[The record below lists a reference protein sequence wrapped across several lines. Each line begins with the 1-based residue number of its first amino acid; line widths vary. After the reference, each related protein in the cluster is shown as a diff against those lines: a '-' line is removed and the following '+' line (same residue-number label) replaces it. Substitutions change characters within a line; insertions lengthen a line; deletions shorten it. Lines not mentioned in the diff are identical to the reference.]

1 VQIAVTPE
9 RVAAEKVDQVLY
21 HVSQDEKFNL
31 LLGLL
36 QREQPER
43 VLIFVNMKVVGEKV
57 ADRLA
62 AHGYQVRAITGDVE
76 QRVRLKIMDA
86 FKGGRLHILVATDVA
101 SRGLHIEAV
110 SHVINY
116 DLPQDAEDYVHRIGR
131 TARAGATGKAIS
143 LCDEEGAF
151 YLEAIEKFIGHKVP
165 VDWAD
170 ESLFLPMICELCP
183 RFNALIFSHG
193 TPGPKRQ
200 FTAWSLVVTVGTLG
214 VKVNV
219 GSGVLVGKAV
229 ALGGGVSVGNAGVSV
244 KAGAVGVS
252 VVVALN
258 GRLHDDAISIINRL
272 KIKNLYFINSPLIYP
287 NLIMKM
293 HNAQWDF

>member
-1 VQIAVTPE
+1 M
-9 RVAAEKVDQVLY
+9 Y
-21 HVSQDEKFNL
+21 HQ
-31 LLGLL
+31 
-36 QREQPER
+36 
-43 VLIFVNMKVVGEKV
+43 
-57 ADRLA
+57 
-62 AHGYQVRAITGDVE
+62 
-76 QRVRLKIMDA
+76 
-86 FKGGRLHILVATDVA
+86 
-101 SRGLHIEAV
+101 
-110 SHVINY
+110 
-116 DLPQDAEDYVHRIGR
+116 
-131 TARAGATGKAIS
+131 
-143 LCDEEGAF
+143 
-151 YLEAIEKFIGHKVP
+151 
-165 VDWAD
+165 D

-219 GSGVLVGKAV
+219 GSGVSVGKAV
-229 ALGGGVSVGNAGVSV
+229 VSV

-272 KIKNLYFINSPLIYP
+272 KIKNLYFINSPLNYP

>member
-1 VQIAVTPE
+1 M
-9 RVAAEKVDQVLY
+9 Y
-21 HVSQDEKFNL
+21 HQ
-31 LLGLL
+31 
-36 QREQPER
+36 
-43 VLIFVNMKVVGEKV
+43 
-57 ADRLA
+57 
-62 AHGYQVRAITGDVE
+62 
-76 QRVRLKIMDA
+76 
-86 FKGGRLHILVATDVA
+86 
-101 SRGLHIEAV
+101 
-110 SHVINY
+110 
-116 DLPQDAEDYVHRIGR
+116 
-131 TARAGATGKAIS
+131 
-143 LCDEEGAF
+143 
-151 YLEAIEKFIGHKVP
+151 
-165 VDWAD
+165 D

-193 TPGPKRQ
+193 TPGPNRQ

-272 KIKNLYFINSPLIYP
+272 KIKNLYFIYSPLNYP